1 MHLAV
6 DLVDQGRILPVYGWG
21 QYGKISIGWRAL
33 PKYHELLFIKEIAQS
48 MPLWCFMENGSSVQ
62 GMALFRETLMA
73 KALDSF
79 TDIAMRR
86 ELKDRIP

>member
-1 MHLAV
+1 
-6 DLVDQGRILPVYGWG
+6 
-21 QYGKISIGWRAL
+21 
-33 PKYHELLFIKEIAQS
+33 
-48 MPLWCFMENGSSVQ
+48 MENGSSVQ

>member
-48 MPLWCFMENGSSVQ
+48 MPGLSAPSRLSPFLVTRKG
-62 GMALFRETLMA
+62 
-73 KALDSF
+73 LD
-79 TDIAMRR
+79 
-86 ELKDRIP
+86 